1 MQGFKGMHVHLQVFD
16 GVGNVR
22 SQVLCAC
29 EFTSLE
35 GYASAF
41 YRSIFYLLTTYLT
54 RVVRS
59 AKAGLT
65 RGPAIYNIYNNIYMV
80 KYNNNLHS

>member
-1 MQGFKGMHVHLQVFD
+1 MNASTHWRVQGFKGMHVHLQVFD

-29 EFTSLE
+29 AFTSLE

-41 YRSIFYLLTTYLT
+41 YRSI
-54 RVVRS
+54 
-59 AKAGLT
+59 
-65 RGPAIYNIYNNIYMV
+65 
-80 KYNNNLHS
+80 